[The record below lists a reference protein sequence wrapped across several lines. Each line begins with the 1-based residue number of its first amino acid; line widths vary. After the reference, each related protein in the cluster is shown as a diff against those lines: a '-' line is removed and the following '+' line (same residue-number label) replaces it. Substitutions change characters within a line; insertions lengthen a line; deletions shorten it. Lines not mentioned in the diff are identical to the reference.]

1 MVFFQVHD
9 RNFGSI
15 IFVDTSHDDGHMTDK
30 IYQNLSRD
38 QKADYFQNES
48 SKRHFPLTKYVCLQ
62 LKGLSTKT
70 NTNQISPDHEVYGI
84 EWFVYVSMTPNSF
97 NKKKCVSLRKYHQSS
112 L

>member
-1 MVFFQVHD
+1 MVIQLRGGRGKNNPSLNSSIIRNLYANSKRYLWSFFQVHD

-15 IFVDTSHDDGHMTDK
+15 IFVDTSHDDDHMTDK

-70 NTNQISPDHEVYGI
+70 
-84 EWFVYVSMTPNSF
+84 
-97 NKKKCVSLRKYHQSS
+97 K
-112 L
+112 